1 MIDNTLIEVYFKFIS
16 SFNEP
21 RDKLLSSLCGY
32 LAANLRLCHI
42 IERQIPISPGT
53 EADGRSIIDTHI

>member
-1 MIDNTLIEVYFKFIS
+1 MIDNTLFEVYFEFTVA
-16 SFNEP
+16 FNEMH
-21 RDKLLSSLCGY
+21 DKLLPYLCGF
-32 LAANLRLCHI
+32 LAPNLKLYHI